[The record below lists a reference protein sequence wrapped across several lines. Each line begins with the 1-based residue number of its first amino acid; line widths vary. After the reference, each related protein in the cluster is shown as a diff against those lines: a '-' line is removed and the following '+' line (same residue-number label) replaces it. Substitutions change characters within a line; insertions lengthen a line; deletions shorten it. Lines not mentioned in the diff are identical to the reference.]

1 VTGSVN
7 SLTHEEAAELLGA
20 YALDALDPDEAALVE
35 EHLDQCPR
43 CRAEVARHHE
53 VAGLLAN
60 SGAEAPAEVW
70 DRIAGRLETPDR
82 SDRADLPDGARE
94 PEEPE
99 RPEWERLAARLDR
112 PPGTPDV
119 LAGERPP
126 SPSAPSDVPA
136 PVVPLDQRRR
146 RHRRVTAGITL
157 VASAAAVLALVLGVQ
172 VAHLNHQVGQ
182 LQSAAARPGLS
193 SSVQAALEAPSTTR
207 INLVPPG
214 PQEHDGTSVTVAL
227 TSSGAA
233 YLIPKDLA
241 TLPPGRTY
249 QLWGRIDGRMI
260 SLGLLGSRPAVT
272 AFSVNPNAPV
282 SLFAVTAEPSGGV
295 LQPTTTPVVQG
306 VVTA

>member
-1 VTGSVN
+1 MTGSVH
-7 SLTHEEAAELLGA
+7 SLTHEEAVELLGA

-35 EHLDQCPR
+35 EHLNQCPR

-70 DRIAGRLETPDR
+70 DRIAGRLEKPDR
-82 SDRADLPDGARE
+82 PDRAGEPDE
-94 PEEPE
+94 LDEPE

-112 PPGTPDV
+112 PSGTPDV
-119 LAGERPP
+119 LAGQRAA
-126 SPSAPSDVPA
+126 SPSAPSDVPV
-136 PVVPLDQRRR
+136 PVVPLDQSRR

-182 LQSAAARPGLS
+182 LQSSAARPGLS

-207 INLVPPG
+207 VKLVPPG
-214 PQEHDGTSVTVAL
+214 PQEHGTSVTVAL

-241 TLPPGRTY
+241 PLPAGRTY

-260 SLGLLGSRPAVT
+260 SLGLLGSHPAVT
-272 AFSVNPNAPV
+272 AFSVNPKAPV
-282 SLFAVTAEPSGGV
+282 SLFAITAEPSGGV